1 MSAATGD
8 DFPDIWRRALEA
20 LETFGVT
27 PQQRAFVRLA
37 RPVGLLDG
45 TALLAAPNDLTK
57 EVLEQRMRE
66 SIVELLSAELGRP
79 VRLAVTVDPTI
90 ATSITASPVA
100 PSASAPPDGIAE
112 VIDVRGYEPGR
123 TGSGYE
129 PGRTGDRRG
138 ARPGPY
144 PEPGPYPDPDAYPAA
159 PAYRSSPFGTDSSA
173 FGTDPAY
180 PAPDFY
186 PEGDA
191 AALGEPT
198 LFSERLADQAARA
211 DRARADRGEGADRG
225 ERADRAGTDATYAR
239 PDADGTARDHGM
251 ADRGDGS
258 PPGDHDPAMHPR
270 EVHDPQ
276 DRDLRD
282 RDLRP
287 GRPGTGR
294 GASRSPA
301 ASEPARLNPKY
312 TFETFVIGASNR
324 FAHAAAVAVAEAP
337 AKAYNPLFV
346 YGESG
351 LGKTHLLH
359 AIGHYA
365 ASLYPGVRVRYV
377 NSEEFTNDFINS
389 IRDDKASAFQR
400 RYRDVDVLLIDD
412 IQFLQGKVQT
422 QEEFFHTFNT
432 LHNAN
437 KQVVIT
443 SDLPPKQ
450 LAGFEE
456 RMRSRFEW
464 GLITDVQPPDLE
476 TRIAILRKK
485 AIGERLQVRDDVLEY
500 IASKISTNIR
510 ELEGALIRVTAFAS
524 LNRQQV
530 DLSLA
535 EIVLK
540 DLIPADDTSEITS
553 AVIMAQTAAYF
564 GLTIEDLC
572 GSSRSRVLVNARQIA
587 MYLCRELTDL
597 SLPKIG
603 QQFGGR
609 DHTTV
614 IHADRKIRTLM
625 AERRSIYNQVTELTN
640 RIKQTARG

>member
-1 MSAATGD
+1 MPEEN
-8 DFPDIWRRALEA
+8 FPAVWRRALESLDA
-20 LETFGVT
+20 AGVT

-57 EVLEQRMRE
+57 EILEQRVRDT
-66 SIVELLSAELGRP
+66 ITHLLSEQLGYQ
-79 VRLAVTVDPTI
+79 VRLAVTVD
-90 ATSITASPVA
+90 SSLASEDHST
-100 PSASAPPDGIAE
+100 PSPSPPRLVE
-112 VIDVRGYEPGR
+112 RGYEPG
-123 TGSGYE
+123 GS
-129 PGRTGDRRG
+129 
-138 ARPGPY
+138 
-144 PEPGPYPDPDAYPAA
+144 AA
-159 PAYRSSPFGTDSSA
+159 PETEMISR
-173 FGTDPAY
+173 
-180 PAPDFY
+180 
-186 PEGDA
+186 DA
-191 AALGEPT
+191 IVRASLNREPI
-198 LFSERLADQAARA
+198 SR
-211 DRARADRGEGADRG
+211 
-225 ERADRAGTDATYAR
+225 DA
-239 PDADGTARDHGM
+239 M
-251 ADRGDGS
+251 S
-258 PPGDHDPAMHPR
+258 
-270 EVHDPQ
+270 
-276 DRDLRD
+276 RD
-282 RDLRP
+282 RDGLGDFHTFSPEGVRITQGRLDNSIDTTTSSTEDVIDIRTFERTTPNVPGEYPAGSPFNVGSDRNDGSERQDRRDTDRRDPREARDSRDLSESRDSGSGERNSGERNQQSGDQQSETGQSSSPHDDRP
-287 GRPGTGR
+287 VRHRAPTRPQ
-294 GASRSPA
+294 A
-301 ASEPARLNPKY
+301 EPARLNAKY

-351 LGKTHLLH
+351 LGKTHLMH

-365 ASLYPGVRVRYV
+365 QNLYPGVRVRYV

-485 AIGERLQVRDDVLEY
+485 AIGERLEVRDDVMEY
-500 IASKISTNIR
+500 IASRISTNIR

-540 DLIPADDTSEITS
+540 DLIPADHTPEITS
-553 AVIMAQTAAYF
+553 ATIMAQTAAYF
-564 GLTIEDLC
+564 SLSMEDLC
-572 GSSRSRVLVNARQIA
+572 GASRSRVLVNARQIA

-603 QQFGGR
+603 QLFGGR

-625 AERRSIYNQVTELTN
+625 AERRSTYNQVTELTN
-640 RIKQTARG
+640 RIKQTSRG

>member
-1 MSAATGD
+1 VTPSAD
-8 DFPDIWRRALEA
+8 DFPVIWLRALEA
-20 LETFGVT
+20 LEAAGVT
-27 PQQRAFVRLA
+27 PQQRAFVRLT
-37 RPVGLLDG
+37 RPLGLLDG
-45 TALLAAPNDLTK
+45 TALLAAPNELTK
-57 EVLEQRMRE
+57 TLLEQRMRE
-66 SIVELLSAELGRP
+66 TITDVLAAELGQP
-79 VRLAVTVDPTI
+79 VRLAVTIDPTLGGM
-90 ATSITASPVA
+90 A
-100 PSASAPPDGIAE
+100 PDGDSAAPGVGSPTGGLATARE
-112 VIDVRGYEPGR
+112 ADDGPSGPPSGAGSDDVIDLRSYRGERGLDR
-123 TGSGYE
+123 
-129 PGRTGDRRG
+129 GDG
-138 ARPGPY
+138 
-144 PEPGPYPDPDAYPAA
+144 PDAG
-159 PAYRSSPFGTDSSA
+159 RFDR
-173 FGTDPAY
+173 
-180 PAPDFY
+180 
-186 PEGDA
+186 GD
-191 AALGEPT
+191 G
-198 LFSERLADQAARA
+198 RM
-211 DRARADRGEGADRG
+211 DRGEG
-225 ERADRAGTDATYAR
+225 
-239 PDADGTARDHGM
+239 PDAGRFEERTFAYPELAH
-251 ADRGDGS
+251 
-258 PPGDHDPAMHPR
+258 PELDPA
-270 EVHDPQ
+270 
-276 DRDLRD
+276 DLA
-282 RDLRP
+282 
-287 GRPGTGR
+287 RPGTGR
-294 GASRSPA
+294 SSSPRQA
-301 ASEPARLNPKY
+301 AEPARLNPKY

-365 ASLYPGVRVRYV
+365 HSLYPGVRVRYV

-432 LHNAN
+432 LHNSN

-485 AIGERLQVRDDVLEY
+485 AIGERLEVRDDVLEY
-500 IASKISTNIR
+500 IGSKISTNIR

-540 DLIPADDTSEITS
+540 DLIPADDTPEITS
-553 AVIMAQTAAYF
+553 ATIMAQTAAYF
-564 GLTIEDLC
+564 GLTMEDLC

-614 IHADRKIRTLM
+614 IHADRKIRHLM

>member
-1 MSAATGD
+1 VSAPEQ
-8 DFPDIWRRALEA
+8 DFPQIWSRALEA
-20 LETFGVT
+20 LESAGVT
-27 PQQRAFVRLA
+27 PQQRAFVRLT

-66 SIVELLSAELGRP
+66 TITTLLSDALGQQ
-79 VRLAVTVDPTI
+79 VRLAVTVDPSLLT
-90 ATSITASPVA
+90 PA
-100 PSASAPPDGIAE
+100 PQPPTQRPAGDTWEPAGAE
-112 VIDVRGYEPGR
+112 PDDDVIDVRDQTHPEPQPLVPGPGR
-123 TGSGYE
+123 T
-129 PGRTGDRRG
+129 T
-138 ARPGPY
+138 ARP
-144 PEPGPYPDPDAYPAA
+144 
-159 PAYRSSPFGTDSSA
+159 T
-173 FGTDPAY
+173 
-180 PAPDFY
+180 
-186 PEGDA
+186 
-191 AALGEPT
+191 GE
-198 LFSERLADQAARA
+198 
-211 DRARADRGEGADRG
+211 
-225 ERADRAGTDATYAR
+225 
-239 PDADGTARDHGM
+239 
-251 ADRGDGS
+251 
-258 PPGDHDPAMHPR
+258 
-270 EVHDPQ
+270 
-276 DRDLRD
+276 
-282 RDLRP
+282 
-287 GRPGTGR
+287 
-294 GASRSPA
+294 
-301 ASEPARLNPKY
+301 ARLNPKY

-365 ASLYPGVRVRYV
+365 QSLYPGVRVRYV

-400 RYRDVDVLLIDD
+400 RYRDMDVLLIDD

-500 IASKISTNIR
+500 IGSKISTNIR

-540 DLIPADDTSEITS
+540 DLIPADDTPEITS
-553 AVIMAQTAAYF
+553 ATIMAQTAAYF
-564 GLTIEDLC
+564 GLTMEDLC

-640 RIKQTARG
+640 RIKQTSR

>member
-1 MSAATGD
+1 MSTAGD
-8 DFPDIWRRALEA
+8 DFPDIWRRALDA
-20 LETFGVT
+20 LETSSVT

-57 EVLEQRMRE
+57 EVLEQRMRQN
-66 SIVELLSAELGRP
+66 IIDLLSAELGRP
-79 VRLAVTVDPTI
+79 VRLAVMVDPSI
-90 ATSITASPVA
+90 ATSAPPLSVTPPAPAPPVTGPA
-100 PSASAPPDGIAE
+100 PAQPYASAQPYPPAQPYSPPQQQPYAQAPPQPYGAPQPFPPDGARE
-112 VIDVRGYEPGR
+112 VIDVRGFDGVRPE
-123 TGSGYE
+123 
-129 PGRTGDRRG
+129 RR
-138 ARPGPY
+138 PQY
-144 PEPGPYPDPDAYPAA
+144 PSADPLDQLP
-159 PAYRSSPFGTDSSA
+159 P
-173 FGTDPAY
+173 
-180 PAPDFY
+180 
-186 PEGDA
+186 GDA
-191 AALGEPT
+191 RQLGEPT
-198 LFSERLADQAARA
+198 LFGDHTGDPAPEERSRASLADLDHRDGGGHFDDLASIPLYRRDPAPA
-211 DRARADRGEGADRG
+211 DDPGR
-225 ERADRAGTDATYAR
+225 
-239 PDADGTARDHGM
+239 
-251 ADRGDGS
+251 
-258 PPGDHDPAMHPR
+258 PGDRD
-270 EVHDPQ
+270 VHDPRFGGMPPARN
-276 DRDLRD
+276 DHPGDTTHIDLA
-282 RDLRP
+282 
-287 GRPGTGR
+287 RPGTGR
-294 GASRSPA
+294 GASRPSG
-301 ASEPARLNPKY
+301 STEPRLNPKY

-365 ASLYPGVRVRYV
+365 LSLYPGVRVRYV

-540 DLIPADDTSEITS
+540 DLIPTDDTSEITS
-553 AVIMAQTAAYF
+553 ATIMAQTAAYF
-564 GLTIEDLC
+564 GLTMEDLC

-587 MYLCRELTDL
+587 MYLCRELTDM

-625 AERRSIYNQVTELTN
+625 AERRTIYNQVTELTN
-640 RIKQTARG
+640 RIKQTSRG

>member
-1 MSAATGD
+1 LSTPEEN
-8 DFPDIWRRALEA
+8 FPAVWRRALESLDA
-20 LETFGVT
+20 AGVT

-57 EVLEQRMRE
+57 EILEQRVRDT
-66 SIVELLSAELGRP
+66 ITQLLSEQLGFP
-79 VRLAVTVDPTI
+79 VRLAVTVDSSLTDDPSGPIPLPVPRHIERGYDNPSGHLDRTFDSPSGSPERNFDGPSERSFDSSSTYDGPPMSRRERNDREERNNRDERDDDRDFHTFSPEGVRI
-90 ATSITASPVA
+90 TQGRADNSIDTDYKNGVHST
-100 PSASAPPDGIAE
+100 DD
-112 VIDVRGYEPGR
+112 VIDIRTFERATPGGY
-123 TGSGYE
+123 
-129 PGRTGDRRG
+129 
-138 ARPGPY
+138 
-144 PEPGPYPDPDAYPAA
+144 A
-159 PAYRSSPFGTDSSA
+159 PSSPFYVG
-173 FGTDPAY
+173 
-180 PAPDFY
+180 PDRDRY
-186 PEGDA
+186 VGDRNDHNR
-191 AALGEPT
+191 
-198 LFSERLADQAARA
+198 SDRQDRNDRQERE
-211 DRARADRGEGADRG
+211 DRQDRQDRKTG
-225 ERADRAGTDATYAR
+225 S
-239 PDADGTARDHGM
+239 
-251 ADRGDGS
+251 DGS
-258 PPGDHDPAMHPR
+258 SSRNDGSRNDGSRNDDRPTRRPSPR
-270 EVHDPQ
+270 PQ
-276 DRDLRD
+276 
-282 RDLRP
+282 
-287 GRPGTGR
+287 
-294 GASRSPA
+294 A
-301 ASEPARLNPKY
+301 EPARLNPKY

-365 ASLYPGVRVRYV
+365 QNLYPGVRVRYV

-437 KQVVIT
+437 KQVVLT

-485 AIGERLQVRDDVLEY
+485 AIGERLEVREDVMEY
-500 IASKISTNIR
+500 IASRISTNIR

-530 DLSLA
+530 DLALA

-540 DLIPADDTSEITS
+540 DLIPADDTPEITS
-553 AVIMAQTAAYF
+553 ATIMAQTAAYF
-564 GLTIEDLC
+564 TLTMEDLC

-603 QQFGGR
+603 QLFGGR

-625 AERRSIYNQVTELTN
+625 AERRSTYNQVTELTN
-640 RIKQTARG
+640 RIKQTSRA

>member
-1 MSAATGD
+1 LTTPEEN
-8 DFPDIWRRALEA
+8 FPAVWRRALESLDA
-20 LETFGVT
+20 AGVT

-57 EVLEQRMRE
+57 EILEQRVRDT
-66 SIVELLSAELGRP
+66 ITQLLSEQLGFP
-79 VRLAVTVDPTI
+79 VRLAVTVDSSLSDDDPSGPIPLPPASRLVERNFDSGFDSGGFDSGSAFDGGQDNDGEFHTFSPEGVRI
-90 ATSITASPVA
+90 TQGRIDNSIDNPAARDTARDA
-100 PSASAPPDGIAE
+100 
-112 VIDVRGYEPGR
+112 VIDIRNFERVNPGQGMLGSTDQDS
-123 TGSGYE
+123 TG
-129 PGRTGDRRG
+129 PGGPPSPRDY
-138 ARPGPY
+138 APG
-144 PEPGPYPDPDAYPAA
+144 
-159 PAYRSSPFGTDSSA
+159 SPFDVG
-173 FGTDPAY
+173 
-180 PAPDFY
+180 PDRY
-186 PEGDA
+186 D
-191 AALGEPT
+191 L
-198 LFSERLADQAARA
+198 
-211 DRARADRGEGADRG
+211 DRA
-225 ERADRAGTDATYAR
+225 ERADRNSGPSGGSGNHDDR
-239 PDADGTARDHGM
+239 PVRHRAPTR
-251 ADRGDGS
+251 
-258 PPGDHDPAMHPR
+258 
-270 EVHDPQ
+270 PQ
-276 DRDLRD
+276 
-282 RDLRP
+282 
-287 GRPGTGR
+287 
-294 GASRSPA
+294 A
-301 ASEPARLNPKY
+301 EPARLNPKY

-365 ASLYPGVRVRYV
+365 QNLYPGVRVRYV

-485 AIGERLQVRDDVLEY
+485 AIGERLEVRDDVMEY
-500 IASKISTNIR
+500 IASRISTNIR

-540 DLIPADDTSEITS
+540 DLIPADHTPEITS
-553 AVIMAQTAAYF
+553 ATIMAQTALYF
-564 GLTIEDLC
+564 SLSMEDLC
-572 GSSRSRVLVNARQIA
+572 GASRSRVLVNARQIA

-625 AERRSIYNQVTELTN
+625 AERRSTYNQVTELTN
-640 RIKQTARG
+640 RIKQTSRG

>member
-1 MSAATGD
+1 LTTPEEN
-8 DFPDIWRRALEA
+8 FPAVWRRALESLDA
-20 LETFGVT
+20 AGVT

-57 EVLEQRMRE
+57 EILEQRVRDT
-66 SIVELLSAELGRP
+66 ITQLLSEQLGYT
-79 VRLAVTVDPTI
+79 VRLAVTVDSSLTDDPSGPIPLPPAPRLIERDFDSSSAGIRRDLDDDRDFHTFSPEGVRI
-90 ATSITASPVA
+90 TQGRTDNSI
-100 PSASAPPDGIAE
+100 DGPAGGNNDE
-112 VIDVRGYEPGR
+112 VIDIRNFERTTPVPGGYAPNSPFYVGPDR
-123 TGSGYE
+123 DRYV
-129 PGRTGDRRG
+129 GDRN
-138 ARPGPY
+138 
-144 PEPGPYPDPDAYPAA
+144 
-159 PAYRSSPFGTDSSA
+159 
-173 FGTDPAY
+173 
-180 PAPDFY
+180 
-186 PEGDA
+186 
-191 AALGEPT
+191 
-198 LFSERLADQAARA
+198 
-211 DRARADRGEGADRG
+211 
-225 ERADRAGTDATYAR
+225 
-239 PDADGTARDHGM
+239 
-251 ADRGDGS
+251 
-258 PPGDHDPAMHPR
+258 
-270 EVHDPQ
+270 
-276 DRDLRD
+276 DRDRNDRD
-282 RDLRP
+282 RNDRDRNERQSDSGSFEGSARNDDRP
-287 GRPGTGR
+287 VRRPPTR
-294 GASRSPA
+294 PQA
-301 ASEPARLNPKY
+301 EPARLNPKY

-365 ASLYPGVRVRYV
+365 QNLYPGVRVRYV

-485 AIGERLQVRDDVLEY
+485 AIGERLEVRDDVMEY
-500 IASKISTNIR
+500 IASRISTNIR

-540 DLIPADDTSEITS
+540 DLIPADDTPEITS
-553 AVIMAQTAAYF
+553 ATIMAQTAAYF
-564 GLTIEDLC
+564 SLTMEDLC

-603 QQFGGR
+603 QLFGGR

-625 AERRSIYNQVTELTN
+625 AERRSTYNQVTELTN
-640 RIKQTARG
+640 RIKQTSRA

>member
-1 MSAATGD
+1 LTTPEEN
-8 DFPDIWRRALEA
+8 FPAVWRRALDRLDA
-20 LETFGVT
+20 AGVT

-37 RPVGLLDG
+37 RPLGLLDG

-57 EVLEQRMRE
+57 EILEQRVRE
-66 SIVELLSAELGRP
+66 TITDLLTEQLGFP
-79 VRLAVTVDPTI
+79 VRLAVTVDTALSGEDSGAAPPAQQPAQQPAQHGEDDSAPGRI
-90 ATSITASPVA
+90 GAPAADQSQQVIDIRSVDRAAPGAVAATSELSERNGQFSSP
-100 PSASAPPDGIAE
+100 SFG
-112 VIDVRGYEPGR
+112 
-123 TGSGYE
+123 TGSG
-129 PGRTGDRRG
+129 TS
-138 ARPGPY
+138 
-144 PEPGPYPDPDAYPAA
+144 PDAHGSHGSDRSRHDGPESGPSRGGSSDGPVVLNRA
-159 PAYRSSPFGTDSSA
+159 PT
-173 FGTDPAY
+173 
-180 PAPDFY
+180 
-186 PEGDA
+186 
-191 AALGEPT
+191 
-198 LFSERLADQAARA
+198 
-211 DRARADRGEGADRG
+211 
-225 ERADRAGTDATYAR
+225 R
-239 PDADGTARDHGM
+239 PVA
-251 ADRGDGS
+251 
-258 PPGDHDPAMHPR
+258 
-270 EVHDPQ
+270 
-276 DRDLRD
+276 
-282 RDLRP
+282 
-287 GRPGTGR
+287 
-294 GASRSPA
+294 
-301 ASEPARLNPKY
+301 EPARLNPKY

-359 AIGHYA
+359 AIGHYGQN
-365 ASLYPGVRVRYV
+365 LYPGVKVRYV

-400 RYRDVDVLLIDD
+400 RYRDVDILLIDD

-485 AIGERLQVRDDVLEY
+485 AIGERLEVRDDVMEY
-500 IASKISTNIR
+500 IASRISTNIR

-540 DLIPADDTSEITS
+540 DLIPADDTPEITS
-553 AVIMAQTAAYF
+553 ATIMAQTALYF
-564 GLTIEDLC
+564 SLSMEDLC

-625 AERRSIYNQVTELTN
+625 AERRSTYNQVTELTN

>member
-1 MSAATGD
+1 LTTPEEN
-8 DFPDIWRRALEA
+8 FPAVWRRALESLDA
-20 LETFGVT
+20 AGVT

-57 EVLEQRMRE
+57 EILEQRVRDT
-66 SIVELLSAELGRP
+66 ITQLLSEQLGFP
-79 VRLAVTVDPTI
+79 VRLAVTVDSSLTDDPSGPIPLAVPRLIERDFDSSSGAGVPRRERDDDSDFHTF
-90 ATSITASPVA
+90 SPEGVRITQGRVDNAI
-100 PSASAPPDGIAE
+100 DGTRNLESRNLESRNLDGSRSFDGSRNLDGGTGTDE
-112 VIDVRGYEPGR
+112 VIDIRNFDRATPGGYAPGSPFYVGPDR
-123 TGSGYE
+123 DRYD
-129 PGRTGDRRG
+129 GDRSERQ
-138 ARPGPY
+138 
-144 PEPGPYPDPDAYPAA
+144 
-159 PAYRSSPFGTDSSA
+159 SNSSA
-173 FGTDPAY
+173 SSSS
-180 PAPDFY
+180 APSHEDR
-186 PEGDA
+186 
-191 AALGEPT
+191 PT
-198 LFSERLADQAARA
+198 RRPPTRPQA
-211 DRARADRGEGADRG
+211 
-225 ERADRAGTDATYAR
+225 
-239 PDADGTARDHGM
+239 
-251 ADRGDGS
+251 
-258 PPGDHDPAMHPR
+258 
-270 EVHDPQ
+270 
-276 DRDLRD
+276 
-282 RDLRP
+282 
-287 GRPGTGR
+287 
-294 GASRSPA
+294 
-301 ASEPARLNPKY
+301 EPARLNPKY

-365 ASLYPGVRVRYV
+365 QNLYPGVRVRYV

-485 AIGERLQVRDDVLEY
+485 AIGERLEVRDDVMEY
-500 IASKISTNIR
+500 IASRISTNIR

-540 DLIPADDTSEITS
+540 DLIPADDTPEITS
-553 AVIMAQTAAYF
+553 ATIMAQTAAYF
-564 GLTIEDLC
+564 SLTMEDLC

-603 QQFGGR
+603 QLFGGR

-625 AERRSIYNQVTELTN
+625 AERRSTYNQVTELTN
-640 RIKQTARG
+640 RIKQTSRS